1 MLDCN
6 SKKLKAT
13 SNLVLA
19 NSNLIL
25 FQKRCVQQLF
35 EQLVTVLSSLKIK
48 LDLLIFPGGI
58 SVIKF

>member
-25 FQKRCVQQLF
+25 FQKICVQQLF

>member
-25 FQKRCVQQLF
+25 FQKICVQQLF
-35 EQLVTVLSSLKIK
+35 AQLVTVLNSLKIK